1 MRFKVRGKVFIPMVI
16 ALLALILV
24 IFWVLNHQLT
34 RVSNEFITEIG
45 QSKMEEISS
54 SMELSFREAESVSAL
69 FARLPEVSEAYRVAL
84 SGNIDDPASAESQ
97 DAREML
103 RYVLRDMLD
112 SFEAIR
118 GEPLMI
124 HFHLPNGRSLVRLW
138 REKNFI
144 RDGQWIDES
153 DDISEFRQTVMHVNR
168 TGNAAQGLEIGRGG
182 FTVRNVLPVTSPR
195 GEQLG
200 SVEMLIEFEP
210 IVEAAAAGEGQD
222 LLLYMN
228 HDLLDIAQR
237 LQDESR
243 HPIIDNRFVKVSGT
257 DDPRVNNLIT
267 RNLLEQGAQEL
278 TVETAGNYSLAVFP
292 IEDFT
297 GNQVGVMAY
306 VLDTSTEQALIR
318 NLTLTLLSIMAV
330 LLVLLMVIG
339 QLSIRYAVMNP
350 LNKILGFAGRV
361 AKGDLEQKLEIST
374 KDEMQD
380 LGGSLQKMVDNL
392 KVKIAEAE
400 HKTEEARKETEKAEE
415 FRLKAEEAMKQAE
428 QAKKQGMI
436 DAADKINDIIESISS
451 ASEELSAQVEQASR
465 GSEDQQQRT
474 QETATAMEEMN
485 ATVLEVAKN
494 ASQAAEYSE
503 EAQNNALQGSKTVQE
518 AIKAIM
524 QVQRA
529 AEELKSKISGLGQ
542 RAEGI
547 GRIMTVI
554 EDIADQTNLLALNAA
569 IEAARAGEAGRGFA
583 VVADEVR
590 KLAEKTMNATK
601 EVGDSIQAI
610 QEDVKVNAKSVD
622 KTVDSVKTATD
633 LSSRSGKQLEEIV
646 TLAERSSDQVRAIAT
661 ASEEQS
667 SASEEINRSV
677 DDINRV
683 AGETADVMGQSAQ
696 AISELAKQASELQAL
711 VQEMKNQA

>member
-1 MRFKVRGKVFIPMVI
+1 MRLKVRGKVFIPMAA

-24 IFWVLNHQLT
+24 IFWVLNYQLN
-34 RVSNEFITEIG
+34 RVSNEFITQIG
-45 QSKMEEISS
+45 QSKMEEIHS
-54 SMELSFREAESVSAL
+54 SMELSIREAESVSAL
-69 FARLPEVSEAYRVAL
+69 FARLPQVNEAYRVAL
-84 SGNIDDPASAESQ
+84 SGNIDNPASPESQ

-112 SFEAIR
+112 SFEGVR
-118 GEPLMI
+118 GEPLML

-138 REKNFI
+138 REKNFM

-153 DDISEFRQTVMHVNR
+153 DDISRFRQTVMHVNR
-168 TGNAAQGLEIGRGG
+168 TGNSAQGLEIGRGG

-210 IVEAAAAGEGQD
+210 IVEAAAAGDGQD

-228 HDLLDIAQR
+228 HDLLNIAQR

-257 DDPRVNNLIT
+257 DDPRINNLIT
-267 RNLLEQGAQEL
+267 VSLLEQGTNQL
-278 TVETAGNYSLAVFP
+278 TVENAGQYSLAVFP
-292 IEDFT
+292 VEDFS
-297 GNQVGVMAY
+297 GDQVGVMAY
-306 VLDTSTEQALIR
+306 VLDTSSEQALIR
-318 NLTLTLLSIMAV
+318 NLTITLLSIMAV

-339 QLSIRYAVMNP
+339 QLSIKYAVMNP

-361 AKGDLEQKLEIST
+361 AKGDLEQKLEITT

-392 KVKIAEAE
+392 KEKIAEAE

-415 FRLKAEEAMKQAE
+415 FRLKAEEAMNQAE
-428 QAKKQGMI
+428 QAKKEGML

-524 QVQRA
+524 QVQSA
-529 AEELKSKISGLGQ
+529 AEELKTKIASLGQ

-601 EVGDSIQAI
+601 EVGESIQAI

-622 KTVDSVKTATD
+622 KTVDSVKTATE
-633 LSSRSGKQLEEIV
+633 LSNRSGKQLEEIV

-683 AGETADVMGQSAQ
+683 AGETADVMAQSAQ
-696 AISELAKQASELQAL
+696 AISELARQASELQAL
-711 VQEMKNQA
+711 VQEMKDQA